1 MNTVETIDYHNF
13 KINIIHDENY
23 STDMLNEDDSI
34 FLLYNHPQFY
44 VTKEGYN
51 NKLTQATLNDMM
63 KDFHF
68 IPVYAYIHSGVALS
82 LGNSEYPFNCRWD
95 TSMCGG
101 IFIEKNNEN
110 YDTKEIRNN
119 VAEAMI
125 KEWNNILSGNVYG
138 YKVMKNDEE
147 IDSCWGYVGDYETSG
162 IIDEAKS
169 VIDYEIKR
177 NAEKYGVQLELTF

>member
-1 MNTVETIDYHNF
+1 MNTVETIDYRNF
-13 KINIIHDENY
+13 KINIIQDENY

-34 FLLYNHPQFY
+34 FMLYNHRSFY
-44 VTKEGYN
+44 VTKKGYN
-51 NKLTQATLNDMM
+51 NELSQAALADMM
-63 KDFHF
+63 EDFYF
-68 IPVYAYIHSGVALS
+68 YPVYAYIHSGVALS

-101 IFIEKNNEN
+101 IFISKTDSDF
-110 YDTKEIRNN
+110 DTKEKRKKY
-119 VAEAMI
+119 AEGMI
-125 KEWNNILSGNVYG
+125 EEWNNVLSGNVYG

-162 IIDEAKS
+162 IIDEAKY
-169 VIDYEIKR
+169 VIDCEIKR